1 MGFICVLRISVVR
14 PSVSFRRRLAV
25 ARWHA
30 FRWSVIAC
38 RRAGGPVAA
47 VNSITDGVDLRSCF
61 VIDAIFG

>member
-1 MGFICVLRISVVR
+1 MR